1 MKTVDTK
8 FGQKS
13 AGRNR
18 FKVPE
23 GYFDQLTERVMS
35 QLPEQQVVAKR
46 PTMWGVRYRKVWI
59 AAACVCGLAF
69 GIGLYE
75 HHEQKEKALME
86 ANVQQMEPYF
96 DQMADYAM
104 YDNEEIYASLSE
116 Y

>member
-1 MKTVDTK
+1 M
-8 FGQKS
+8 
-13 AGRNR
+13 
-18 FKVPE
+18 
-23 GYFDQLTERVMS
+23 
-35 QLPEQQVVAKR
+35 
-46 PTMWGVRYRKVWI
+46 
-59 AAACVCGLAF
+59 CGLIF